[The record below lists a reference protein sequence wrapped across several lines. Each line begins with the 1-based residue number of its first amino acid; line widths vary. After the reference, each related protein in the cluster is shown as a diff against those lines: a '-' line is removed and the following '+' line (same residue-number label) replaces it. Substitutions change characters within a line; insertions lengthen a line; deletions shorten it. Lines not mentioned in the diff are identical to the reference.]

1 MFGPQFLGA
10 SFSQMGVAM
19 SELNPGAP
27 DPNVI
32 AQRLQAKLL
41 LGVPKRKRPLSDIPL
56 RSKLLSKV
64 KPERPANRP
73 SHDLSVAQVIS
84 LIEKRLKWID
94 RSDLKIGLMNYY
106 DDNYYMI
113 ELVGSDLRLVYQVYA
128 DATDAQFYWVDV
140 SA

>member
-1 MFGPQFLGA
+1 
-10 SFSQMGVAM
+10 M
-19 SELNPGAP
+19 SELTPGTP
-27 DPNVI
+27 DPNI
-32 AQRLQAKLL
+32 AAQRLQAKLL
-41 LGVPKRKRPLSDIPL
+41 LGGPKRRRPLSDIPS
-56 RSKLLSKV
+56 RSKLLKTV

-94 RSDLKIGLMNYY
+94 RLDLKIGLMDYY

-113 ELVGSDLRLVYQVYA
+113 ELVGSDLRVVYQVYA
-128 DATDAQFYWVDV
+128 DATDAQFYWVEV